1 MSELRPSS
9 SVCNIHASKC
19 AGSRT
24 EEAAM
29 STSGEWEEVSVEAEC
44 TWFRETIVL
53 QRQLIW
59 TRLSETG
66 SGFVVLYT

>member
-1 MSELRPSS
+1 MSEAGPSLS
-9 SVCNIHASKC
+9 ERNIHASKC

-24 EEAAM
+24 EEAAT
-29 STSGEWEEVSVEAEC
+29 STSDWWEEVRVEAEC

-59 TRLSETG
+59 TSLGGTG
-66 SGFVVLYT
+66 SGFVVPYT